1 MKVAAANRHDELR
14 RQLEALHLDA
24 FALNFAELAL
34 RAAKE
39 GLSHEAYLYELVK
52 LQRERREQRR
62 VQRLLR
68 EAGLPQE
75 KTFRT
80 LSLAAFPAPLRLQL
94 ERLKSGAFRKRVA
107 IGKPGVGKSHAL
119 CAVAYELAHQGHPVL
134 WTATSALVGRVLAAK
149 RDLRLP
155 QELAKLDRFACV
167 LLDDIGSVQQ
177 DREEMEVLFTFLAER
192 YERRSVGITT
202 NLVFSD
208 WQRIFKDPLTTVAAL
223 DRVIHHSVILDMRE
237 LESYRARTAQLR
249 LQGEGGELTE

>member
-1 MKVAAANRHDELR
+1 MRASGANRHDELR
-14 RQLEALHLDA
+14 RQLESLHLDA
-24 FALNFAELAL
+24 FAQSFAELAL

-52 LQRERREQRR
+52 LQRERREQR
-62 VQRLLR
+62 LLR
-68 EAGLPQE
+68 ESGLPQE

-80 LSLAAFPAPLRLQL
+80 LSLEAFPAPLRLQL
-94 ERLKSGAFRKRVA
+94 ERLKSGAFLKESANIVA

-119 CAVAYELAHQGHPVL
+119 AAVAYELVQQGHAVL
-134 WTATSALVGRVLAAK
+134 WTATSTLVQRLLAAK
-149 RDLRLP
+149 RDLHLP
-155 QELAKLDRFACV
+155 QELARLDRFACV
-167 LLDDIGSVQQ
+167 FLDDIGYVQQ

-208 WQRIFKDPLTTVAAL
+208 WQRIFKDPLTTMAAL
-223 DRVIHHSVILDMRE
+223 DRVIHHSVILDMME

>member
-1 MKVAAANRHDELR
+1 MIGFCHQRGGIMPVSAANRHDDLR

-24 FALNFAELAL
+24 FAHSFADLAL

-39 GLSHEAYLYELVK
+39 GISHEAYLYELVK

-68 EAGLPQE
+68 EAGLPPE

-80 LSLAAFPAPLRLQL
+80 LSLDAFPAALRLQL
-94 ERLKSGAFRKRVA
+94 ERLKSGAFLKESTNIVA

-119 CAVAYELAHQGHPVL
+119 CAVAYELAELGHPVL
-134 WTATSALVGRVLAAK
+134 WTATSALVQRLLAAK

-167 LLDDIGSVQQ
+167 FLDDIGYVQV
-177 DREEMEVLFTFLAER
+177 RRFGM
-192 YERRSVGITT
+192 YEIAPKG
-202 NLVFSD
+202 
-208 WQRIFKDPLTTVAAL
+208 A
-223 DRVIHHSVILDMRE
+223 
-237 LESYRARTAQLR
+237 
-249 LQGEGGELTE
+249 GG

>member
-1 MKVAAANRHDELR
+1 MAVSAANRHDDLR

-24 FALNFAELAL
+24 FAHSFADLAL

-39 GLSHEAYLYELVK
+39 GISHEAYLYELVK

-68 EAGLPQE
+68 EAGLPPE

-80 LSLAAFPAPLRLQL
+80 LSLDAFPAPLRLQL
-94 ERLKSGAFRKRVA
+94 ERLKSGAFLKESTNIVA

-134 WTATSALVGRVLAAK
+134 WTATSALVQRLLAAK

-167 LLDDIGSVQQ
+167 FLDDIGYVQV
-177 DREEMEVLFTFLAER
+177 RRFGM
-192 YERRSVGITT
+192 YEIAPKG
-202 NLVFSD
+202 
-208 WQRIFKDPLTTVAAL
+208 A
-223 DRVIHHSVILDMRE
+223 
-237 LESYRARTAQLR
+237 
-249 LQGEGGELTE
+249 GG